1 MDNDVPTKTRVKQL
15 TDSDVGE
22 CIICQKDKEENVSTP
37 RRESF
42 VKLIS
47 AIDERTKY
55 RDSSYRDLTRRF
67 NGINVENLIVSNTV
81 YHKQCYNEVTNVT
94 KIKRL
99 EARFEKQ
106 VADESRIEKQTG
118 KNSSRKL
125 RDSTSHFDDSL
136 CIFCQSVSDGESVH
150 QISTFN
156 RSEQFRKALC
166 NPCNEEVK
174 IRCMTAHDPIA
185 AEIKYHKRC
194 WRKSVDRI
202 NESSQKQN
210 EESYPYHYESVLMGL
225 LFAIDNNISSGSV
238 LSMKEIINFYEK
250 LLNENE
256 KSDERLY
263 STKQKW
269 LKQKIKL
276 RIPNVVVESSIYKN
290 EPSKV
295 FLKDF
300 NSKIV
305 QLALEK
311 TLENEED
318 ELATLC
324 KAAKIL
330 RKNIL
335 QKRKGSAQ
343 QFSATVENTEKEVPN
358 DLTLFLKWVMCGARK
373 LHGKRDSNIDI
384 AAKTVANIIVY
395 NSKSDRQVN
404 YEPKDSHKAIF
415 RSHFINTQAISLGL
429 GIRKGGRSRKLLDLL
444 HRFGFTVSNQ
454 ECLLW
459 ENAIANEIISNMN
472 ANDGFFI
479 PFGLRKGVLPI
490 FHLDNSDFA
499 EDSDVTTH
507 ALLLSGF

>member
-1 MDNDVPTKTRVKQL
+1 MDNDVPTKTRDKQL
-15 TDSDVGE
+15 TDSDFGK

-67 NGINVENLIVSNTV
+67 NGINVENLIVSNAV
-81 YHKQCYNEVTNVT
+81 YHKQCYKEITNVT

-106 VADESRIEKQTG
+106 VAGESRIEKQTG

-136 CIFCQSVSDGESVH
+136 CIFCQSVSDGESVL

-174 IRCMTAHDPIA
+174 IRCMTAHNPIA
-185 AEIKYHKRC
+185 AEIKYHKR

-210 EESYPYHYESVLMGL
+210 EESYPYHYESVLMDL
-225 LFAIDNNISSGSV
+225 LFAIENDISSGSV

-276 RIPNVVVESSIYKN
+276 RIPNLVVESSINKN

-311 TLENEED
+311 TLESEEN

-335 QKRKGSAQ
+335 QKRKGSAR
-343 QFSATVENTEKEVPN
+343 QFSATVENTVKEVSN

-373 LHGKRDSNIDI
+373 LHGK
-384 AAKTVANIIVY
+384 
-395 NSKSDRQVN
+395 
-404 YEPKDSHKAIF
+404 
-415 RSHFINTQAISLGL
+415 
-429 GIRKGGRSRKLLDLL
+429 KG
-444 HRFGFTVSNQ
+444 Q
-454 ECLLW
+454 YY
-459 ENAIANEIISNMN
+459 
-472 ANDGFFI
+472 
-479 PFGLRKGVLPI
+479 
-490 FHLDNSDFA
+490 
-499 EDSDVTTH
+499 
-507 ALLLSGF
+507 